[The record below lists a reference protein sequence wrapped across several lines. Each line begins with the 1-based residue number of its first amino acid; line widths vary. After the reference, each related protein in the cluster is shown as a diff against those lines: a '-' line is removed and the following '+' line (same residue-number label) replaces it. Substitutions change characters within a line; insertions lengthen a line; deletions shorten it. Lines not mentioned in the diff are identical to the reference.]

1 MTETTFELGTLKPE
15 PNGVPKFGFRTS
27 PEITAIAEAMVSAQA
42 EFGAAIKD
50 SANPAYRSKYA
61 DLSACI
67 EATQKALNKHGIAV
81 MQAPQ
86 LDGQMVTI
94 TTRLQHKSGQW
105 YESDLSLPAVMRDQF
120 TAQSVG
126 SAITYGRRYSLQAVL
141 NLATTD
147 DDGNS
152 ASGVGSHEE
161 AQAVGKAKV
170 AKLKEK
176 TAQNGPKAPET
187 LFYTMPEKHSG
198 FFAEFV
204 NIREFGSALDP
215 VAQEGL
221 RQLLKPYTSKIT
233 KEGTMLVSSDKLE
246 ALLTKLAGDAGIT
259 VQELKAARS

>member
-1 MTETTFELGTLKPE
+1 MSETLDLGVAT
-15 PNGVPKFGFRTS
+15 NGVVKFGFRTS
-27 PEITAIAEAMVSAQA
+27 PEITSIAEAIVAAQA

-105 YESDLSLPAVMRDQF
+105 YESDLTLPAVQRERFDS
-120 TAQSVG
+120 QSVG
-126 SAITYGRRYSLQAVL
+126 SAITYGRRYSLQAIL

-147 DDGNS
+147 DDGNA
-152 ASGVGSHEE
+152 ASGVGTHED

-176 TAQNGPKAPET
+176 VSQEAQKAPQT
-187 LFYTMPEKHSG
+187 LFYTMPLNHSG
-198 FFAEFV
+198 FFAEFI
-204 NIREFGSALDP
+204 NIKAFGSALNE
-215 VAQEGL
+215 VAAEGL
-221 RQLLKPYTSKIT
+221 RQIFKPYISKIT
-233 KEGTMLVSSDKLE
+233 KDETVLVASSKLQE
-246 ALLTKLAGDAGIT
+246 LLEKLSGDAGIS
-259 VQELKAARS
+259 VKELEAR

>member
-1 MTETTFELGTLKPE
+1 MSETFELGTLKPE
-15 PNGVPKFGFRTS
+15 PNGIPKFGFRTS

-105 YESDLSLPAVMRDQF
+105 YESDLTLPAVQRERFD
-120 TAQSVG
+120 AQSVG

-176 TAQNGPKAPET
+176 AAQNVPKAPEC
-187 LFYTMPEKHSG
+187 LFYTLPEAHNG
-198 FFAEFV
+198 FSAELV
-204 NIREFGSALDP
+204 NVKEFGSALNE
-215 VAQEGL
+215 VAGEGL
-221 RQLLKPYTSKIT
+221 RQILKKYVRTNKA
-233 KEGTMLVSSDKLE
+233 GDLLVSTGEKLE
-246 ALLTKLAGDAGIT
+246 ALTAELASVG
-259 VQELKAARS
+259 VPLEELKAARS